1 MIAGLI
7 GMGVSLLG
15 ASDAAEATKDSARY
29 NAEQAEQDIK
39 LLKVGE
45 NQAVRDARFQGASD
59 LAAIEGVSAASG
71 VKVNEGSALDAI
83 RFQAEQNA
91 REEFN
96 IQLQTKVSAQ
106 NRRAGAALEL
116 QKARNESRGI
126 MMGAAGQTL
135 SSGASLYMAG
145 Q

>member
-7 GMGVSLLG
+7 GLGVGLLG
-15 ASDAAEATKDSARY
+15 ADQQAEAVKDSARY
-29 NAEQAEQDIK
+29 NAEQAEEDIK

-45 NQAVRDARFQGASD
+45 SQAVRDARFQGSSD
-59 LAAIEGVSAASG
+59 LAAIESATASSGVS
-71 VKVNEGSALDAI
+71 VNQGSALDAI

-96 IQLQTKVSAQ
+96 IRLQTSVSAQ

-116 QKARNESRGI
+116 QKASNDARGI
-126 MMGAAGQTL
+126 RMGAAGNAL